1 MVRNNKS
8 LTRRI
13 WGKMPL
19 YLALIVRAPRRKP
32 ETGRVSLPTVEQ
44 VVTTFLLKAHV

>member
-1 MVRNNKS
+1 LGIEPWRQNLPTYDSPKV
-8 LTRRI
+8 
-13 WGKMPL
+13 GQ
-19 YLALIVRAPRRKP
+19 RRKL